1 MSGLFIT
8 VEGLEGVGKS
18 TNLAFVEQWLINK
31 GLEVE
36 TTREPGGTALAEDI
50 RELLLAKRDEPVSQT
65 CELLMMFAA
74 RAQHLSQKINPW
86 LDQGKCVLSDRF
98 TDATYAYQG
107 GGREMDVSIINQ
119 LEGIVQNGLQPD
131 FTLLLDAPAE
141 IGLARIQSRG
151 FTDRIEQEKVE
162 FFDRAREGY
171 LARAKAQP
179 NRMHII
185 DASKTLEQVQTQ
197 IDATL
202 TAFFKAREQA

>member
-18 TNLAFVEQWLINK
+18 TNLEFVKNWLVNK
-31 GLEVE
+31 GLNVE
-36 TTREPGGTALAEDI
+36 TTREPGGTKLAEDI
-50 RELLLAKRDEPVSQT
+50 RELLLAKREENVSQT

-74 RAQHLSQKINPW
+74 RAQHIAQKINPW
-86 LDQGKCVLSDRF
+86 LEQGKCVLSDRF

-107 GGREMDVSIINQ
+107 GGRQMDTAIISQ
-119 LEGIVQNGLQPD
+119 LESIVQNGLQPD
-131 FTLLLDAPAE
+131 FTLLLDAPAK
-141 IGLARIQSRG
+141 IGLKRIQSRG

-179 NRMHII
+179 NRMFII
-185 DASKTLEQVQTQ
+185 DASKPLEEVQTQ
-197 IDATL
+197 IEATL
-202 TAFFKAREQA
+202 TAFFKAKESA